1 MSTTPASR
9 FLGAFR
15 LGGFRF
21 ARFAFAGFRLA
32 EAFCFFADLRAD
44 AFRAM
49 LVSLLATVLELL
61 EHVNQVPRHRVVFS
75 GPRRRLDLLAVGT
88 VRRAQGTD

>member
-1 MSTTPASR
+1 MRAFDSASLRIGVMSTTPASR
-9 FLGAFR
+9 FLGPFR

-49 LVSLLATVLELL
+49 LVSLLATFRCR
-61 EHVNQVPRHRVVFS
+61 ND
-75 GPRRRLDLLAVGT
+75 GG
-88 VRRAQGTD
+88 